1 MSAALAI
8 WDAPPAD
15 GLGMSESVRKPLLA
29 ACRHLLHPLVRI
41 LLRHGV
47 LYGEFS
53 DAVRGAY
60 IDIAK
65 AELIPPGRSQ
75 SDARLGIL
83 TGITKEEVHR
93 VRALDEGDDSEIG
106 ANRIARILQA
116 WCQDPAYLGPY
127 GLPLEIPIE
136 GDGISF
142 EQLVAKYV
150 DDVQPRA
157 LVNELVRVHAALET
171 EDGYL
176 RLLNRTYV
184 PTPLDPVGLER
195 LGNVVNY
202 FIDTVDFN
210 LQKKKQGEGRF
221 ERYAITM
228 EGLSPM
234 KFHAFDQLIREKGQ
248 ELLEILDDW
257 LGQNEIKGGHK
268 LPPTE
273 SIRTGVGIFHFIE
286 KNPGTHDE
294 IDLAVLSGT
303 AGSIAPAGDKGD
315 ENDRED

>member
-1 MSAALAI
+1 
-8 WDAPPAD
+8 
-15 GLGMSESVRKPLLA
+15 MSENVKKPLLA

-47 LYGEFS
+47 SYGEFS
-53 DAVRGAY
+53 DSVRAAY

-65 AELIPPGRSQ
+65 AELIPPGRPH
-75 SDARLGIL
+75 SDARLSIL
-83 TGITKEEVHR
+83 TGISKEEVHR
-93 VRALDEGDDSEIG
+93 VRAMDEDDDAEVG
-106 ANRIARILQA
+106 LNRIARVLQG

-127 GLPLEIPIE
+127 GLPLEIPFE

-142 EQLVAKYV
+142 EQLVKTYT
-150 DDVQPRA
+150 DSKNPRA
-157 LVNELVRVHAALET
+157 LLDELLRVNAARET
-171 EDGYL
+171 GDGYV

-210 LQKKKQGEGRF
+210 LQKKRQGAGRF

-228 EGLSPM
+228 EGLSPS
-234 KFHAFDQLIREKGQ
+234 KFQAFDELIREKGQ

-273 SIRTGVGIFHFIE
+273 SVRTGVGIFHFVE
-286 KNPGTHDE
+286 KNPGISEE
-294 IDLAVLSGT
+294 IDLVVMSGT
-303 AGSIAPAGDKGD
+303 AGVDVPVDIKGD
-315 ENDRED
+315 PHDRKE

>member
-1 MSAALAI
+1 MSAALTCT
-8 WDAPPAD
+8 APPLN
-15 GLGMSESVRKPLLA
+15 GLGMSETVKKPLLA

-47 LYGEFS
+47 SYGEFTDS
-53 DAVRGAY
+53 VRGAY
-60 IDIAK
+60 IDIAR
-65 AELIPPGRSQ
+65 AELVPPGRPHTDS
-75 SDARLGIL
+75 RLSIL

-93 VRALDEGDDSEIG
+93 IRALDEKDSSEVG
-106 ANRIARILQA
+106 LNRIARVLQG
-116 WCQDPAYLGPY
+116 WSQDPEYLGPY
-127 GLPLEIPIE
+127 GLPLEIPLL

-142 EQLVAKYV
+142 EQLVKTYA
-150 DDVQPRA
+150 DDVTPRA
-157 LVNELVRVHAALET
+157 LLEELVRVNAALET
-171 EDGYL
+171 DDGYV
-176 RLLNRTYV
+176 RLLNRTYL

-228 EGLSPM
+228 EGLSPSA
-234 KFHAFDQLIREKGQ
+234 FQAFDELIREKGQ

-257 LGQNEIKGGHK
+257 LGQNETKGGHK

-273 SIRTGVGIFHFIE
+273 SIRTGIGIFHFIE
-286 KNPGTHDE
+286 KDPAINDE
-294 IDLAVLSGT
+294 IEMVVSNRTTDHLETST
-303 AGSIAPAGDKGD
+303 ERKG
-315 ENDRED
+315 N